1 MSRPPV
7 VITGTG
13 LVTSLGLSADQ
24 TWQNLL
30 AGKSGWSGMPALETP
45 APDGKGGYQAVEL
58 PPGYADGLPR
68 EVRYLR
74 WAIDQALTGAG
85 IDGRLPYDARR
96 CGIALGTTLHGMR
109 SGGAF
114 LRTGDFG
121 FLRSF
126 LAGNVLQQAA
136 AHLDFGG
143 DAFTTCSA
151 CSSSLG
157 SVALACTLLETGQ
170 LDLVIAG
177 GYDAVSE
184 YAWAGFNSLRLVS
197 DGPVRP
203 FAKDRRG
210 MKLGEGYA
218 IVVLERA
225 ADAARRGAKIV
236 ATVAG
241 WGESADAHHLT
252 QPHPRGEGAATAM
265 TAAIDRAGITAAD
278 IDLIAAHA
286 TGTPDNDAGEAA
298 AIGTVFSGP
307 TPVVGLKSHLGHTL
321 GAAGAAELILA
332 AAAIRDGII
341 PATAGVAAG
350 DIEFPGLALATKN
363 SASGDLRYSLNT
375 SLGFGGA
382 NTCVVLGRAPAPVE
396 EPGPSEYLRTGLR
409 RVCIVGIGP
418 ILPESFDGRDT
429 GPIPEDR
436 YLHLLNARRVR
447 RMSEYV
453 KLSLAA
459 TTLAVRDAGFADAV
473 PSDTAVVIGTTHGSA
488 AYCVDYYRRIVESG
502 MTAANPMLFAE
513 GVPNAAAAHLSL
525 MLGLKAACQTVIGSR
540 TAGIDAVRLAA
551 LRIASGQ
558 WDRAIVGAAEEYLP
572 LINDAYRH
580 AGLYGDGGFA
590 TGSGAVSL
598 VLESED
604 SARARGARIL
614 GTIAGGAS
622 ARIRGSA
629 RDAVR
634 SVLDRLGPAD
644 RVYSSA
650 NGTWIDRAERVTPE
664 TVSSAKLRPELFSVG
679 PLASLPDGLAA
690 GVSPFVLL
698 ASGYDGVVS
707 AVRVEQD

>member
-1 MSRPPV
+1 MPRPPV

-30 AGKSGWSGMPALETP
+30 AGKSGWSDMPALET
-45 APDGKGGYQAVEL
+45 AAVDGKGGYQAVEL
-58 PPGYADGLPR
+58 PADFAAGQPR

-74 WAIDQALTGAG
+74 WAIDQALTDAGAL
-85 IDGRLPYDARR
+85 DRLPYDPRR

-114 LRTGDFG
+114 LRSGDFG

-126 LAGNVLQQAA
+126 LAGNVLQQAT

-170 LDLVIAG
+170 LDLVVAG

-184 YAWAGFNSLRLVS
+184 YAWGGFNSLRLVS
-197 DGPVRP
+197 GQGLRP

-218 IVVLERA
+218 IVILERA
-225 ADAARRGAKIV
+225 GDATHRGAKIV
-236 ATVAG
+236 ASVAG

-252 QPHPRGEGAATAM
+252 QPHPRGEGAAAAM
-265 TAAIDRAGITAAD
+265 TAAIGRAGITAGD

-298 AIGTVFSGP
+298 AIAAVFARP

-332 AAAIRDGII
+332 AAAIRDGIV
-341 PATAGVAAG
+341 PATAGVAAE
-350 DIEFPGLALATKN
+350 DVEFPGLALSTGSPAV
-363 SASGDLRYSLNT
+363 GELRHTLNT

-382 NTCVVLGRAPAPVE
+382 NTCVVLGRPVPIATE
-396 EPGPSEYLRTGLR
+396 SGPSESLRTGLR
-409 RVCIVGIGP
+409 RVCIVGIGS

-429 GPIPEDR
+429 GPIDEQR

-473 PSDTAVVIGTTHGSA
+473 PGDTAVVIGTTHGSA
-488 AYCVDYYRRIVESG
+488 AYCVDYYRQIVESG

-525 MLGLKAACQTVIGSR
+525 TFGLKAACQTVIGSR

-558 WDRAIVGAAEEYLP
+558 WDRAIAGAAEEYLP

-598 VLESED
+598 VLEAED

-614 GTIAGGAS
+614 GFITAGAS
-622 ARIRGSA
+622 ARIRRSG

-634 SVLDRLGPAD
+634 SVLDRLGPAGC
-644 RVYSSA
+644 VQGSC
-650 NGTWIDRAERVTPE
+650 NGTWIDRVERG
-664 TVSSAKLRPELFSVG
+664 AAALIKLRPELFSAG
-679 PLASLPDGLAA
+679 PLASLGDGLA
-690 GVSPFVLL
+690 GGGLPFVQL
-698 ASGYDGVVS
+698 ATGYDGVVS
-707 AVRVEQD
+707 GVRIEPPH